1 MRGIP
6 AVPITVQLSTLGA
19 SHAAVET
26 IALVVVAGEVV
37 VKSVSRSSSQRAAPL
52 FDICTQQS
60 HIILLINARS
70 QHSTPAEHAHTT
82 RSLVSAAA
90 NQHIV
95 GAK

>member
-1 MRGIP
+1 MRGIR

-19 SHAAVET
+19 SHAA
-26 IALVVVAGEVV
+26 VVAGEVV